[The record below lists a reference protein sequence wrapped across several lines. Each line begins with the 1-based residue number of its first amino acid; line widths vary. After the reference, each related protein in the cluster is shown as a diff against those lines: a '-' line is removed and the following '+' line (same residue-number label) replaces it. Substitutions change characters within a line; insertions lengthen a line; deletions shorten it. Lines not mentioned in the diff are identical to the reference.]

1 MHCCGWTVCYP
12 DILGLLWLWIL
23 TVHWKAGICLIV
35 HMKKEA
41 EESEAGRAAGNP
53 QAFGPLSERIKSVCH
68 YPCTCVPK
76 EGERKT
82 ETETEKWSYV
92 TLGCTFAMLM
102 SEVVASGFVQ
112 TVFGLVSQRLV
123 L

>member
-23 TVHWKAGICLIV
+23 TVYWKAGICLIV

-53 QAFGPLSERIKSVCH
+53 QPFGPLSERIKYVCH

-76 EGERKT
+76 EGERDRDRK
-82 ETETEKWSYV
+82 
-92 TLGCTFAMLM
+92 M
-102 SEVVASGFVQ
+102 
-112 TVFGLVSQRLV
+112 V
-123 L
+123 LCHTGVHFCHVNE